1 MADDAKKPAGN
12 RTLKILLAASLALNV
27 GIAGVV
33 GGAMLRD
40 GPPGGGRDFGM
51 GPLSD
56 ALSKDDR
63 KALRKSFVDHHPD
76 IRGDRREMR
85 AEFDAVVVALRAEPF
100 DPAALDQALAAV
112 AGRNQALLDSGRLL
126 VAERLKAMSPGDRAA
141 FADRLEERI
150 SKGPKHDD

>member
-1 MADDAKKPAGN
+1 MMADDIKKPAASRN
-12 RTLKILLAASLALNV
+12 LKLLLAASLALNV

-40 GPPGGGRDFGM
+40 GPPGGGKDFGM

-56 ALSKDDR
+56 ALSKEDR

-76 IRGDRREMR
+76 MKGARREMQ
-85 AEFDAVVVALRAEPF
+85 AEFVAVVAALRADPFEPGV
-100 DPAALDQALAAV
+100 LDQALEAIAV
-112 AGRNQALLDSGRLL
+112 RNQTMLDSGRFL
-126 VAERLKAMSPGDRAA
+126 VAERLKAMSAPDRAA

-150 SKGPKHDD
+150 SHGSKRD